1 MNHLMIDLETMG
13 NKPNAAIMS
22 IGAVFFEPATGDTG
36 NKFYSNVLLESET
49 ELGASLDAGTIMWW
63 LMQSGEARAAIAS
76 ASRPI
81 ANVLADLSLFVSECQ
96 TSSSVQVWG
105 NGATFDNVIL
115 RSAYQR
121 TQLTAFWPF
130 WNDRDVRT
138 MVEMGRQLG
147 IDPKRDMPFS
157 GDRHN
162 ALDDAIHQAQYVS
175 VIWQKLIS
183 STSKVQP

>member
-13 NKPNAAIMS
+13 NKPNAAIVS
-22 IGAVFFEPATGDTG
+22 IGAVFFEPATGKIG
-36 NKFYSNVLLESET
+36 PQFSSSVQLESET
-49 ELGASLDAGTIMWW
+49 ELGASLDAETIMWW
-63 LMQSGEARAAIAS
+63 LQQSSEARAAIVS
-76 ASRPI
+76 SSFPI
-81 ANVLADLSLFVSECQ
+81 AAVLTDLSRFVIEGRSANN
-96 TSSSVQVWG
+96 VQVWG

-121 TQLTAFWPF
+121 TQLPAFWPF

-138 MVEMGRQLG
+138 MVELGRQLG
-147 IDPKRDMPFS
+147 IDPKRDMPFP

-175 VIWQKLIS
+175 VIWQKLIPT
-183 STSKVQP
+183 TSEGVN

>member
-13 NKPNAAIMS
+13 NKPNAAIVS
-22 IGAVFFEPATGDTG
+22 IGAVFFEPDTG
-36 NKFYSNVLLESET
+36 EIGNTFYSNVQLESET

-63 LMQSGEARAAIAS
+63 LQQSSEARAAIAS
-76 ASRPI
+76 ASIPV
-81 ANVLADLSLFVSECQ
+81 AKVLSDLTLFVSECR
-96 TSSSVQVWG
+96 TSTSVQVWG

-121 TQLTAFWPF
+121 TQLPAFWPF

-138 MVEMGRQLG
+138 MVELGRQLG
-147 IDPKRDMPFS
+147 IDPKRDIPFP

-175 VIWQKLIS
+175 VIWQKLIPA
-183 STSKVQP
+183 TSEVQP